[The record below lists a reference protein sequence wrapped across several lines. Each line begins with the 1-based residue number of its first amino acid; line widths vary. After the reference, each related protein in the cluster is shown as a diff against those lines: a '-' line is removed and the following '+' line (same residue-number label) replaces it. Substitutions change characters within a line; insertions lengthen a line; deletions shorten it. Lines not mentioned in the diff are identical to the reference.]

1 MSKHLKTRLHARE
14 PLVGTWLKTPSPM
27 VCEVL
32 GATELDLVCI
42 DAEHSPFDRLV
53 QDQCLHALGSAG
65 MPSLVRVPAAR
76 HEYVLNTLDCGATGV
91 VVPHV
96 TSAGMAEEV
105 VAMSH
110 FGAGGRG

>member
-1 MSKHLKTRLHARE
+1 MSKHLKTRLHGRE

-53 QDQCLHALGSAG
+53 QETYAPACRIFSQIHRDAL
-65 MPSLVRVPAAR
+65 
-76 HEYVLNTLDCGATGV
+76 
-91 VVPHV
+91 
-96 TSAGMAEEV
+96 
-105 VAMSH
+105 
-110 FGAGGRG
+110 